1 MDKKEF
7 DLLSITEQVE
17 FINEQLNKGDSLTNI
32 CKNIG
37 IGRTTLR
44 DRFTKAG
51 YKFNAELKQYICNT
65 DAKEYNC
72 NTNILQTEIVEYK
85 SNTNILNNKEN
96 KEKLINLINEYDTI
110 RELIE
115 WYHKQK
121 NIVEL
126 PELKIDK
133 SKLTG
138 EIKTTTIR
146 LYSNVWDKFK
156 FFSEKYPEYKAM
168 DLISMALIEFME
180 KYDK

>member
-7 DLLSITEQVE
+7 DLLNITEQVE

-44 DRFTKAG
+44 DRFAKAG

-65 DAKEYNC
+65 DAK
-72 NTNILQTEIVEYK
+72 EYK